1 MQWLRKRPAKQT
13 RTPIISGPHRPENEK
28 LREAFHYV
36 VGMGVFDGISVN
48 PFRRTGSAADWMTVG
63 PAMDTVLTELGRKKV
78 ALAVCEPDQCFFLDH
93 SAGRALVKKYGP
105 RLADTI
111 TWDSL
116 IQLLLEGG
124 FGLAKIDSI
133 GGRLRITVL

>member
-93 SAGRALVKKYGP
+93 SAGRAREKVW
-105 RLADTI
+105 AAV
-111 TWDSL
+111 
-116 IQLLLEGG
+116 GG
-124 FGLAKIDSI
+124 HHHLGFANPTSVGRGLWV
-133 GGRLRITVL
+133 G